1 MSSAPLRDCLRL
13 RKALPMLAPLICASL
28 YGRGFLLHD
37 KVRDPVTVRKSTIAA
52 PAMLLAALS
61 LIGGCTHTG
70 DFDETG
76 GITAIRSACPAVAV
90 PAATGDVTL
99 FDPATSRD
107 ASAIDVTAVLTN
119 LRSTCDDSGADVLT
133 NLTFSIEGR
142 RVNTA
147 NARDITFPYFVTVVQ
162 GGNAVVAKRIGH
174 ATLHFDAGQARAS
187 VQATGTATV
196 SRAAATLPDDVRAKL
211 TEKRKVGSEDAAVD
225 PLSRPEVRQA
235 VLRATFEA
243 LVGFQLTD
251 EQLKYN
257 ATR

>member
-1 MSSAPLRDCLRL
+1 MTLRN
-13 RKALPMLAPLICASL
+13 
-28 YGRGFLLHD
+28 
-37 KVRDPVTVRKSTIAA
+37 STIAA
-52 PAMLLAALS
+52 PALLLAALS
-61 LIGGCTHTG
+61 LLGGCTHTG
-70 DFDETG
+70 EFDETG
-76 GITAIRSACPAVAV
+76 GITAVRSACPAVAI

-107 ASAIDVTAVLTN
+107 ASAIDVTAVMTN
-119 LRSTCDDSGADVLT
+119 VRSTCDDSGADVLT
-133 NLTFSIEGR
+133 NVTFSIEAR
-142 RVNTA
+142 RVNA
-147 NARDITFPYFVTVVQ
+147 DGARDVTLPYFVTVVQ

-174 ATLHFDAGQARAS
+174 ATLHFDAGQPRAT

-196 SRAAATLPDDVRAKL
+196 DRAAATLPDEVRRKL
-211 TEKRKVGSEDAAVD
+211 TEKRKAGGDDAAVD

-251 EQLKYN
+251 DQLKYN